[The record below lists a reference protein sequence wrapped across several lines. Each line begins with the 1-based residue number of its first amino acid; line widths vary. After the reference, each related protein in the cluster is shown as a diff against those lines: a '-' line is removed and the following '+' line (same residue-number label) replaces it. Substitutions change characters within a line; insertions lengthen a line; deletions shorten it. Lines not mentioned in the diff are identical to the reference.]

1 MASDYTPP
9 MRRALACLLILTAL
23 AGSAVAQT
31 AKPTRVVSSNSSSAT
46 TSDSPALP
54 RPLIP
59 LTGAAPGRDPDQC
72 RASCGRTYYFCRA
85 SGDDDGCPTQ
95 WMQCKSRC
103 TATYSPRALGN

>member
-1 MASDYTPP
+1 

-31 AKPTRVVSSNSSSAT
+31 AKPTRVVPSASSGAPAQN
-46 TSDSPALP
+46 DSPALP
-54 RPLIP
+54 PPLIP
-59 LTGAAPGRDPDQC
+59 LTGAAQGRDPDQC

-85 SGDDDGCPTQ
+85 NADDDGCPTQ

-103 TATYSPRALGN
+103 TATYSPRPLGN